1 MNLILYNILNYLQN
15 KDLLSFNIILNNYRY
30 FEYDSNI
37 IFYELKETLKY
48 ILKNR
53 YNLKKR
59 FNRFIEYQNLK
70 KNFKNTIF
78 DEDFIY
84 EFPIY
89 NYHGNFLGGTD
100 FINYIYPEDI
110 YFPIMIGID
119 SWKRPF
125 IIIKYKFLGG
135 NITQFEVNHE
145 FEINKEYIL
154 VIYQRMF
161 GIKNWWCQ
169 LNCEKD
175 NGPLLIG
182 KECNLDDLDMV
193 MILENIKLLL
203 KGENP
208 YYAQFQSNLDVDVNF
223 EQINCKLAY

>member
-89 NYHGNFLGGTD
+89 NYHGNFLVKLNEG
-100 FINYIYPEDI
+100 FHHRSEFWFPVHNY
-110 YFPIMIGID
+110 
-119 SWKRPF
+119 
-125 IIIKYKFLGG
+125 LV
-135 NITQFEVNHE
+135 QFVLKHE
-145 FEINKEYIL
+145 FSNSLTWFTLLTYRINTVLYLALIL
-154 VIYQRMF
+154 CTFR
-161 GIKNWWCQ
+161 
-169 LNCEKD
+169 
-175 NGPLLIG
+175 
-182 KECNLDDLDMV
+182 
-193 MILENIKLLL
+193 
-203 KGENP
+203 
-208 YYAQFQSNLDVDVNF
+208 
-223 EQINCKLAY
+223 